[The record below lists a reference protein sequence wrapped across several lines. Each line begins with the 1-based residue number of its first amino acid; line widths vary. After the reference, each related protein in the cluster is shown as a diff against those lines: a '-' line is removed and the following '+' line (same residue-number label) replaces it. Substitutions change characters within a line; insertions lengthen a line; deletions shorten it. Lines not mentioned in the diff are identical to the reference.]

1 MLPFQLIETGSDDFM
16 PSLNFKPQF
25 VEAIEQGRKRQ
36 TIRKLRKRPFKAGD
50 TLYLFTQMRTAG
62 CRRIGRFTCTQV
74 KAIRI
79 EPRRIFIEDALLND
93 RQRHRLAQADGFAD
107 VAEMMHF
114 FSTQHQLPFVG
125 QIIYW

>member
-1 MLPFQLIETGSDDFM
+1 M

-25 VEAIEQGRKRQ
+25 VAAIEQGKKRQ

-50 TLYLFTQMRTAG
+50 TLYLFTRMRTVN
-62 CRRIGRFTCTQV
+62 CRRIGQFTCTQV

-79 EPRRIFIEDALLND
+79 EPQRIFIEDELLTD
-93 RQRHRLAQADGFAD
+93 RQCRELAVADGFAD
-107 VAEMMHF
+107 SVEMMRF
-114 FSTQHQLPFVG
+114 FSTQHTLPFIG